1 MPAAKRPRTR
11 RRTPREACVVAWFP
25 PSFPAML
32 SRTREPHRR
41 GDHGLGLVAVRRVP
55 AARELDAL
63 RKSRGEE
70 ERDRAAV
77 AVAVE
82 PGRLVHAERVE
93 QRRQHL
99 VRLAMH
105 EVRLPALL
113 GLARRRSAVARARID
128 ETAHAERGAELR
140 REIA

>member
-41 GDHGLGLVAVRRVP
+41 G
-55 AARELDAL
+55 
-63 RKSRGEE
+63 EE

-82 PGRLVHAERVE
+82 PGRLVHTERFE

-113 GLARRRSAVARARID
+113 GVARRRSAVARARID

-140 REIA
+140 REITPHRTR